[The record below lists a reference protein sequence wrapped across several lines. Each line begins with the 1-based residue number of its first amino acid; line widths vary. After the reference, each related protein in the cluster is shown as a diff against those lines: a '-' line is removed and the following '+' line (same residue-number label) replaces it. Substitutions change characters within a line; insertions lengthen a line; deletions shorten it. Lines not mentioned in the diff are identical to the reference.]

1 MNTTYRRYI
10 DTCSKMARG
19 YRENEFD
26 GTNQMKGAI
35 ATKLIR
41 EEMGNLVG
49 VEFTVSTENSF
60 IEGSP
65 YEYDLLVVRK
75 DAMPSFGNVYRPED
89 VIAVVEC
96 KANGLFDP
104 ERDSS
109 TIALAANAAY
119 ELNPSIRF
127 GYISMTERMPEHE
140 EKRNGKEPAK
150 FWELTKAYLRR
161 KLKMFSVLYAVTLA
175 QGKDILDGGS
185 DAEFHEFVDT
195 LASVN

>member
-1 MNTTYRRYI
+1 
-10 DTCSKMARG
+10 MARG

-49 VEFTVSTENSF
+49 VEFTVSTANSF

-127 GYISMTERMPEHE
+127 GYISMTERMPGHE